1 MDEHRESAAKRA
13 YSSPLR
19 DAQREATRRAILE
32 AAGALLQSPDGE
44 LTVAAIAAR
53 AGVSV
58 PTVNRHFPT
67 RQALLE
73 GVAGFLDARSF
84 GAPPKDLDPARILTT
99 DLRPMVQALFRG
111 FAHLAGT
118 PLATAAV
125 LELRGKVTIPRRRKL
140 AEDAMEASLPGL
152 REPHRT
158 WLADLLVVLVSSSM
172 VATMQGYLGLP
183 PEESAKRLE
192 WLLEA
197 LVADARARSERAART
212 RSTPRS
218 TKKKT
223 TKKTTKRG
231 VRR

>member
-1 MDEHRESAAKRA
+1 MDEHRESSAKRA

-19 DAQREATRRAILE
+19 DSQREATRRAILE
-32 AAGALLQSPDGE
+32 AACALLQGDGE
-44 LTVAAIAAR
+44 LTIAAIAAR

-73 GVAGFLDARSF
+73 GVAGFLDARSL
-84 GAPPKDLDPARILTT
+84 GAAPKDLDPARVLTT
-99 DLRPMVQALFRG
+99 DLRPMLQALFRG

-118 PLATAAV
+118 PMATAAV

-140 AEDAMEASLPGL
+140 AEDAIEASLPGL

-172 VATMQGYLGLP
+172 VQTMQSYLGLP

-192 WLLEA
+192 WLIEA
-197 LVADARARSERAART
+197 LVADARARTERAAKT

-218 TKKKT
+218 AKKKT

-231 VRR
+231 RGR